1 MNKLNW
7 LTNVDE
13 IEPKIT
19 EPYAA
24 LVRDTSDAAME
35 SLEAMWPLKNGSI
48 KTMKINWK
56 YGYWFITPNE
66 VGKDIIFSS
75 YTCTGGLEEFKTI
88 YALKEKGEKINVT
101 YNVENSPKGPMA
113 VNVSVVK

>member
-1 MNKLNW
+1 
-7 LTNVDE
+7 
-13 IEPKIT
+13 
-19 EPYAA
+19 
-24 LVRDTSDAAME
+24 
-35 SLEAMWPLKNGSI
+35 
-48 KTMKINWK
+48 
-56 YGYWFITPNE
+56 